1 VRDSTG
7 ATAPASTTV
16 NVSNTTAPPPGG
28 GGTLQVYI
36 TQPSSG
42 STVRGTV
49 WFVVWL
55 GGASDP
61 STYTLSVGGQTVW
74 GPTSSS
80 QPASLPWVTSTADN
94 GARTVTVTVR
104 DSSGNT
110 GTGSITV
117 NVAN

>member
-1 VRDSTG
+1 M
-7 ATAPASTTV
+7 
-16 NVSNTTAPPPGG
+16 
-28 GGTLQVYI
+28 QVFI
-36 TQPSSG
+36 TQPNSG
-42 STVRGTV
+42 ATVSGVV
-49 WFVVWL
+49 WFTVWL
-55 GGASDP
+55 GGASSGS
-61 STYTLSVGGQTVW
+61 STYTMSVGGSTVW

-94 GARTVTVTVR
+94 GARTATVTVQ